1 MEQAKIESNERKNN
15 LDYIN
20 QSKKSYGGFVNIK
33 KYLFER
39 YHSIPQLSDKGKA
52 LVIERS
58 TMEKISGRKTNNC
71 SLVSVARVINY
82 YGQKRGLTQITDDIY
97 KIYGVIEKISKN
109 YGYNDIKGT
118 FPTKINDIMR
128 DGFAAYGYKSK
139 CKGVYTWDINT
150 VKNEI
155 NKERPL
161 LMSLLRGFYR
171 DHTITVS
178 GYSIWRAGE
187 EYYPI
192 LRVVDGW
199 QPGYH
204 YIDFRAFEEDLRNA
218 GIGSFNTCEV
228 NKEDR
233 F

>member
-1 MEQAKIESNERKNN
+1 MDNFN
-15 LDYIN
+15 L
-20 QSKKSYGGFVNIK
+20 KKESYGGFVNIK
-33 KYLFER
+33 KRLFER
-39 YHSIPQLSDKGKA
+39 YKDEPKLVDKGKS

-71 SLVSVARVINY
+71 SLVSIARVIY
-82 YGQKRGLTQITDDIY
+82 YYSKKGGLTQITDDIY
-97 KIYGVIEKISKN
+97 KIYTVIEKISKN

-128 DGFAAYGYKSK
+128 DGFAAYGYKSR
-139 CKGVYTWDINT
+139 CKGIYTWDINT
-150 VKNEI
+150 VKKEI
-155 NKERPL
+155 DKNRPL

-178 GYSIWRAGE
+178 GYSIWRVGE
-187 EYYPI
+187 EEYPI

-199 QPGYH
+199 QKGYH
-204 YIDFRAFEEDLRNA
+204 YIDFKAFEEDLRNA

-228 NKEDR
+228 TENDR

>member
-1 MEQAKIESNERKNN
+1 M
-15 LDYIN
+15 DYIK
-20 QSKKSYGGFVNIK
+20 QKKEAYGGFVNIK
-33 KYLFER
+33 KYLSER
-39 YHSIPQLSDKGKA
+39 YHELPKLVDRGKA

-71 SLVSVARVINY
+71 SLVSVARVIDY
-82 YGQKRGLTQITDDIY
+82 YGKKTGLTQVTDDIY
-97 KIYGVIEKISKN
+97 KIYLVIEKISKN
-109 YGYNDIKGT
+109 YGYNDIRGT
-118 FPTKINDIMR
+118 FPTKIDDIMR
-128 DGFAAYGYKSK
+128 DGFAAYGYRAR

-150 VKNEI
+150 VRREI
-155 NKERPL
+155 DRSRPL
-161 LMSLLRGFYR
+161 LMSLARGFYR

-178 GYSIWRAGE
+178 GYSVWRAGNE
-187 EYYPI
+187 DYPV

-204 YIDFRAFEEDLRNA
+204 YIDFRAFEEDLKNA

-228 NKEDR
+228 TENDR